1 MARSFL
7 NQKQGE
13 GLEPAA
19 PSQRR
24 EGTREEQGEEGGR

>member
-13 GLEPAA
+13 GLAA
-19 PSQRR
+19 PSQRK
-24 EGTREEQGEEGGR
+24 EGAREEQGEEGGQ